1 MFFYCT
7 DLPERQSVEED
18 ESSNARKVDDG
29 HQDDNGISGDSD
41 DQSDDDAASK
51 KPKDTGKR
59 IMGKDKRKGR
69 KNGKANHVNDN
80 DGDVGNYRWPNF
92 ENPDDCGDY
101 IPHKKQKKLTD
112 YFSNQNGGLPSI
124 SLKVPGTPSIAS
136 TSHKRGTFQ
145 EPVTSRD
152 EPSTSK
158 PNDKSVTNSRDEI
171 NRSKHDDVGLSDID
185 DDMESIG
192 SSDDES
198 GSIQAEWDLVN
209 QLHNRRFQAAEY
221 VYNLHFNQEV
231 RGSIA
236 DILGTIHEM
245 LEKFLDDVKSNKNMQ
260 ESDFIRLVI
269 ISPEL
274 REPIAIPWVLVR
286 DLDVDAIL
294 EFIQKVIQSN
304 DNFYLHKG
312 VTFVVKH
319 VRNPNGGGHS
329 RKDPLDNDDFVMF
342 KRGLVSVSKK
352 DDDLCFGKAIV
363 KALYHKNGPLHH
375 EKANSI
381 RCERG
386 ILMLLTKELYAK
398 AGVKEGKVSSE
409 EYCKFQEVLS
419 KGRHIN

>member
-1 MFFYCT
+1 M
-7 DLPERQSVEED
+7 L
-18 ESSNARKVDDG
+18 
-29 HQDDNGISGDSD
+29 
-41 DQSDDDAASK
+41 
-51 KPKDTGKR
+51 
-59 IMGKDKRKGR
+59 
-69 KNGKANHVNDN
+69 
-80 DGDVGNYRWPNF
+80 
-92 ENPDDCGDY
+92 
-101 IPHKKQKKLTD
+101 
-112 YFSNQNGGLPSI
+112 
-124 SLKVPGTPSIAS
+124 
-136 TSHKRGTFQ
+136 
-145 EPVTSRD
+145 
-152 EPSTSK
+152 
-158 PNDKSVTNSRDEI
+158 
-171 NRSKHDDVGLSDID
+171 DID

-319 VRNPNGGGHS
+319 IRNPNGGGHS

-363 KALYHKNGPLHH
+363 KALYHKNGPLHN

-419 KGRHIN
+419 KDNIRLMVYSMRYSNSYIFKGPEMEHTIYLYHYDEHYAVISSMKAFLNRSYFCSLCLVGYNNKDQHHCEGLCIQCKTELCDAKATDDERNFIKCKDCKYQRYILTRCSVNLLVVFNTMVLKRVFFVIINTCVALI